1 MVEIKYYAFRL
12 KQNQDLKKE
21 IINFTTNKK
30 LSAGFIVTCVG
41 SLKSAKLRLANEEI
55 KEFNQNFEIISL
67 TGTLSQNGPHLHISL
82 ADNEGRVIG
91 GHLKEGC
98 LINTTAEVIIGDNEN
113 MKFSRKFDQKT
124 NFKELIIS

>member
-1 MVEIKYYAFRL
+1 M
-12 KQNQDLKKE
+12 
-21 IINFTTNKK
+21 
-30 LSAGFIVTCVG
+30 
-41 SLKSAKLRLANEEI
+41 KSAKLRLANEEI